1 MDIKD
6 ITLEDLKEQR
16 PDLYQ
21 MIIEERRA
29 KPLFVNEDDIETI
42 LKPLFSEFER
52 RAFVKIA
59 DLEKE
64 LQREIKK
71 KLSDGMK
78 SLNNLVEYKINKSK
92 RTDANSK
99 KRYAVVGETIRWKPT
114 GETGKVVRFAYSGA
128 VRKLVLKVKQGEY
141 IEVYDNKTLYDILLE
156 KK

>member
-52 RAFVKIA
+52 RASVKIA

-92 RTDANSK
+92 RTVANSK

-156 KK
+156 KN